1 MKRQPEE
8 KNSQWMNY
16 VVSLALVMAIA
27 AILITIQGSSPA
39 EAFGALIKGAVGSTS
54 AISSSIRW
62 STPVLIATIAAIV
75 AQKTGITNLGLEGQ
89 IYFGAFASAIAGA
102 FLSEPRLI
110 HIPIAILAGGLAG
123 LAYAVLPAFLKAV
136 FQINEMIV
144 TLMLNYAAVLF
155 TEYFTMM
162 LMGLNSDT
170 NPDQIAT
177 PEILESARLTQLLPP
192 YQATTGI
199 FIALGIALAVFAFFK
214 FTRRGYEW
222 RMLGRNSRFARYGG
236 VRVVQNMTFAFLL
249 SGFISGVCGAV
260 EIMGPHL
267 RFRNNFSTGMGWD
280 GIMVALIAKN
290 NPINAIGVSL
300 LWGMIKA
307 GSLNMERMSSVNRI
321 LVTLIQALFVI
332 FITVDI
338 RSLLKKVSLGKRRV
352 LETGGAK

>member
-1 MKRQPEE
+1 MYKRQ
-8 KNSQWMNY
+8 
-16 VVSLALVMAIA
+16 
-27 AILITIQGSSPA
+27 
-39 EAFGALIKGAVGSTS
+39 
-54 AISSSIRW
+54 
-62 STPVLIATIAAIV
+62 
-75 AQKTGITNLGLEGQ
+75 
-89 IYFGAFASAIAGA
+89 
-102 FLSEPRLI
+102 
-110 HIPIAILAGGLAG
+110 
-123 LAYAVLPAFLKAV
+123 
-136 FQINEMIV
+136 
-144 TLMLNYAAVLF
+144 AVLF

-307 GSLNMERMSSVNRI
+307 GSLNMERMTSVNRI

-338 RSLLKKVSLGKRRV
+338 RSLLKKISFGKGRI

>member
-1 MKRQPEE
+1 MLMKRQPEE

-260 EIMGPHL
+260 EIMGP
-267 RFRNNFSTGMGWD
+267 
-280 GIMVALIAKN
+280 
-290 NPINAIGVSL
+290 
-300 LWGMIKA
+300 
-307 GSLNMERMSSVNRI
+307 
-321 LVTLIQALFVI
+321 
-332 FITVDI
+332 
-338 RSLLKKVSLGKRRV
+338 
-352 LETGGAK
+352 

>member
-102 FLSEPRLI
+102 FLSGPRLI

-199 FIALGIALAVFAFFK
+199 FIALGIALAVFVFFK

-307 GSLNMERMSSVNRI
+307 GSLNMERMTSVNRI

-332 FITVDI
+332 LSPWISA
-338 RSLLKKVSLGKRRV
+338 RC
-352 LETGGAK
+352 